1 MKGIIFKDIISSKKM
16 LALYLAMIA
25 VFSLGGTN
33 TLMFAMIYTLM
44 IPVNMCSLDER
55 SRFERL
61 MPALPLT
68 GMQAVADKYIVTY
81 AGAALMVLLSVCV
94 TSVRAGALAIP
105 QDILPALSI
114 MLVTQAVC
122 IPAIIRLGVLK
133 ARIAYLGAVIVE
145 GVAAGLMGGMS
156 GVSMW
161 SRLNSPVVV
170 AAALLLNVV
179 SLFVSAKMF
188 DLRAEQ

>member
-94 TSVRAGALAIP
+94 TRVRTGALAIP

-161 SRLNSPVVV
+161 SSLNSPVVV